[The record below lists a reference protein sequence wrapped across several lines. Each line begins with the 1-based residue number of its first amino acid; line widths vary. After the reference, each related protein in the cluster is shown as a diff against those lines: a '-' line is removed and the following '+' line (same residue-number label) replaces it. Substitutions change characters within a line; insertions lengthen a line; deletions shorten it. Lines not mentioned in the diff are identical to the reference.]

1 MVPQERSRKIS
12 DQVGR
17 VTQERES
24 PEGHARLLSRRRFL
38 RHAGLTAAAMA
49 LLQAPQVLSGR
60 GWIQPVY
67 AADPH
72 LVRDHTYNGLLA
84 FVVPGNDP
92 YSMDQGVS
100 TKKPGGVDADITDV
114 LIASMDQAVPFR
126 PNFSVELAGILNFVA
141 QQVNASASEPFSAPF
156 ANLSFPEKVKVFAF
170 LEGGVVPE
178 LRPFAPLAGV
188 LLQFVAFLVYSEAG
202 VFDPNTRT
210 LTDRPLGWKLSN
222 YEGVADGRDEFKG
235 YYQDRRKVT

>member
-12 DQVGR
+12 VQVGQ

-24 PEGHARLLSRRRFL
+24 PEGHARLLSRRSFL

-49 LLQAPQVLSGR
+49 LLQAPEVLSGR
-60 GWIQPVY
+60 GWIQPAY
-67 AADPH
+67 AAEPD
-72 LVRDHTYNGLLA
+72 LVHDTFNGLLA
-84 FVVPGNDP
+84 FIVPGSDR
-92 YSMDQGVS
+92 YSEHQGVS
-100 TKKPGGVDADITDV
+100 TAEPGGVDAGITDV

-126 PNFSVELAGILNFVA
+126 PNFSVELAGILNGVA
-141 QQVNASASEPFSAPF
+141 QAVNPSASGPFSAPF
-156 ANLSFPEKVKVFAF
+156 ANLSFPEKVAVVQV
-170 LEGGVVPE
+170 LEGDPAS
-178 LRPFAPLAGV
+178 RPLAGV
-188 LLQFVAFLVYSEAG
+188 LPQFVAFLVYSEAG

-210 LTDRPLGWKLSN
+210 LTGKPLGWELSH

>member
-67 AADPH
+67 AADPD
-72 LVRDHTYNGLLA
+72 LVRDDTYNGLLA
-84 FVVPGNDP
+84 FVVPGSDP
-92 YSMDQGVS
+92 YSVDQGVS
-100 TKKPGGVDADITDV
+100 TEKPGGVDADITDV

-141 QQVNASASEPFSAPF
+141 QQVNTSASGRFSAPF
-156 ANLSFPEKVKVFAF
+156 ANLSFPEKVAVFHG
-170 LEGGVVPE
+170 LEGDPN
-178 LRPFAPLAGV
+178 LRPLAGV

-210 LTDRPLGWKLSN
+210 LTGTPLGWGELSN

>member
-1 MVPQERSRKIS
+1 
-12 DQVGR
+12 
-17 VTQERES
+17 
-24 PEGHARLLSRRRFL
+24 
-38 RHAGLTAAAMA
+38 MA

-67 AADPH
+67 AADPD

-92 YSMDQGVS
+92 YSMGQGVS
-100 TKKPGGVDADITDV
+100 TEEEGGVDADITDV

-170 LEGGVVPE
+170 LEGVVVPD

-202 VFDPNTRT
+202 VFDPKKRT
-210 LTDRPLGWKLSN
+210 LRGTPLGWTLSN